1 MKEFLEWK
9 NVAGLESRKSSA
21 SFLRLLWNYVML
33 VCNVSN
39 VHIYVLATSKYV
51 YTIYVGGSGP
61 TKGHLISE
69 QICKDIDFPK
79 LQQK

>member
-1 MKEFLEWK
+1 MKL
-9 NVAGLESRKSSA
+9 
-21 SFLRLLWNYVML
+21 
-33 VCNVSN
+33 CNVSN

-69 QICKDIDFPK
+69 QIWEDIDFPK
-79 LQQK
+79 SQRKYY